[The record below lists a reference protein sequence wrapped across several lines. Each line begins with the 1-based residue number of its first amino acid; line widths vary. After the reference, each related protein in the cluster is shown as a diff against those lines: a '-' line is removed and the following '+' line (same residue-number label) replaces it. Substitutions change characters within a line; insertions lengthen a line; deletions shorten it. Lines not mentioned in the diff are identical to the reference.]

1 MEPGVYCSSL
11 TEHEFERLC
20 REARKIV
27 ESPDFNPP
35 SQTEMRY
42 QIKSIRIREARDY
55 WNPEM
60 DALLGTATDEAVGK
74 LIGKPGQ
81 TVADRRRAKN
91 IQAFEQRWT
100 PEEDAVLFTDSCKK
114 IAEKLGRS
122 LNGVKHRRR
131 FLRNRENM
139 E

>member
-1 MEPGVYCSSL
+1 
-11 TEHEFERLC
+11 
-20 REARKIV
+20 
-27 ESPDFNPP
+27 
-35 SQTEMRY
+35 
-42 QIKSIRIREARDY
+42 
-55 WNPEM
+55 M